1 VRWRGNLALQVSV
14 AVILVDQVVKLLIKT
29 NMQLG
34 ERITVFHDW
43 FHLLFVENNGMAF
56 GMELGGDWGKI
67 LLTLFRLIA
76 IVIIGRFLFQL
87 EHAGSTRGA
96 RISVALVFS
105 GALGNLIDC
114 IFYGVAFN
122 YAPLL
127 QGKVV
132 DMLYF
137 PLFEGF
143 FPSWFPIWGGEPF
156 LFFSPVFNLADMAIS
171 TGVGLLLVF
180 QKRYFPQHNQ

>member
-1 VRWRGNLALQVSV
+1 MKLKSNLALYVSV
-14 AVILVDQVVKLLIKT
+14 AVLILDQCSKLLVKT
-29 NMQLG
+29 EMQLG
-34 ERITVFHDW
+34 EHITVFHNW
-43 FHLLFVENNGMAF
+43 FQLLFVENNGMAF

-76 IVIIGRFLFQL
+76 IALIGRFLFQL
-87 EHAGSTRGA
+87 ENTGATTGA

-105 GALGNLIDC
+105 GALGNLLDC
-114 IFYGVAFN
+114 LFYGLIFG
-122 YAPLL
+122 YAPFL

-137 PLFEGF
+137 PLFEGQ
-143 FPSWFPIWGGEPF
+143 FPSWIPFWGGEHY

-180 QKRYFPQHNQ
+180 QKRFFPASN

>member
-1 VRWRGNLALQVSV
+1 MKWTGNLALQVSV
-14 AVILVDQVVKLLIKT
+14 AVLFLDQVTKLLVKT
-29 NMQLG
+29 GMQLG
-34 ERITVFHDW
+34 ERITVFSDW

-56 GMELGGDWGKI
+56 GMELGGDYGKI
-67 LLTLFRLIA
+67 LLTLFRLVA
-76 IVIIGRFLFQL
+76 IVIIGRFLAKL
-87 EHAGSTRGA
+87 EAVGASAGA

-105 GALGNLIDC
+105 GALGNLLDC
-114 IFYGVAFN
+114 IFYGLIFG

-137 PLFEGF
+137 PLFEGN
-143 FPSWFPIWGGEPF
+143 FPSWFPIWGGEHF

-171 TGVGLLLVF
+171 TGIGLLLVF
-180 QKRYFPQHNQ
+180 QKRYFPQ